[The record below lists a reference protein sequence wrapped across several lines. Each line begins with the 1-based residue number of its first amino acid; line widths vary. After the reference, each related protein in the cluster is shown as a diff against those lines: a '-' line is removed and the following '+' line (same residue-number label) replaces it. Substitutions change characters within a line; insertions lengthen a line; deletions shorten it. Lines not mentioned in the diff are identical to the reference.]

1 MLGHSHIGCLPTL
14 PRGATQGTGGG
25 TRWGRRILEAQRTAK
40 GSHEDGGA
48 WRLGGSGGFSVESKG
63 WPDSSRGRGAQGP
76 QGTYALDQNV
86 IQEAVQ

>member
-1 MLGHSHIGCLPTL
+1 MGKEDS
-14 PRGATQGTGGG
+14 RGTEDSQGQSRGWRSVAFGGI
-25 TRWGRRILEAQRTAK
+25 WGFLCRVKGLE
-40 GSHEDGGA
+40 
-48 WRLGGSGGFSVESKG
+48 G